1 MSCGEFVETNIPIE
15 PKILDEN
22 INNKCI
28 FLNLCYFSIED
39 KHPFNCKESINKFA
53 IIEYDDI
60 FLNFFPKDYNESDI
74 IGKIY
79 GFEIKFDQIVYHPG
93 ILYQSHKYN
102 NIVFTCYFM
111 FIDHYDDYKEKRKQ
125 FECFKNWKDSTGKI
139 LDMTEIKPK
148 LFGERCTKTS
158 ENKITINKI
167 DYFSKKIYQELMS
180 RGLLPLVQKKEKTT
194 KQKQEKIRKEK
205 HSKRKFR
212 IQRQR
217 QYNLHNYIVYSYIIY
232 YIEI

>member
-1 MSCGEFVETNIPIE
+1 MSCGEFVETNISME
-15 PKILDEN
+15 PKLLDEN

-39 KHPFNCKESINKFA
+39 KHSFDCKKSINKFA

-60 FLNFFPKDYNESDI
+60 FLNFFPKGYNESDI

-111 FIDHYDDYKEKRKQ
+111 FIDPYDDYKEKRKQ

-139 LDMTEIKPK
+139 LDMTEINPK

-167 DYFSKKIYQELMS
+167 DYFSKKI
-180 RGLLPLVQKKEKTT
+180 LPGTNVPGFIIAGSK
-194 KQKQEKIRKEK
+194 
-205 HSKRKFR
+205 KRKNNKTNTRKNKKRKTFKKK
-212 IQRQR
+212 I
-217 QYNLHNYIVYSYIIY
+217 
-232 YIEI
+232 